1 MPRPPKDP
9 RLVMRYDLR
18 IPLTD
23 DQKDLIHRAA
33 HAEQS
38 DVASWARP
46 ILLKAAEKK
55 LKDSKDRKDKT

>member
-1 MPRPPKDP
+1 
-9 RLVMRYDLR
+9 MRYDLR